1 MDLANIKNIVKG
13 IRRYYPVSDASI
25 IELAHNLTEQYFLKH
40 HLLTVAGKKDNYVY
54 FIEQGCTRTY
64 LLVAGKEITNWFS
77 KEGDITFSSNALY
90 HRTPGFDYVEV
101 LEDSKIFTIPISVLN
116 ELYRTNIEIANW
128 SRSIHQ
134 EVLLKM
140 QTLRID
146 RLSLSALERYE
157 KLLNE
162 DPNLFSRVNLG
173 FIASY
178 LGMTQ
183 QHLSSLR
190 NPDNYVR

>member
-1 MDLANIKNIVKG
+1 MDSTKLENIING

-25 IELAHNLTEQYFLKH
+25 NELAQHLMEQILPKH
-40 HLLTVAGKKDNYVY
+40 HLLTRAGVKDNYVY
-54 FIEQGCTRTY
+54 FIERGCTRTF
-64 LLVAGKEITNWFS
+64 LLIDGKEVTNWFS

-90 HRTPGFDYVEV
+90 HRTPGFEYVQL
-101 LEDSKIFTIPISVLN
+101 LEDSLLYIIPIDTLN
-116 ELYRTNIEIANW
+116 QLYETNIEVANW
-128 SRSIHQ
+128 SRCIHQ

-140 QTLRID
+140 QTLRLD
-146 RLSLSALERYE
+146 KLSLSARERYVKFVSE
-157 KLLNE
+157 NADLCN
-162 DPNLFSRVNLG
+162 RVNLG

-190 NPDNYVR
+190 AELRF